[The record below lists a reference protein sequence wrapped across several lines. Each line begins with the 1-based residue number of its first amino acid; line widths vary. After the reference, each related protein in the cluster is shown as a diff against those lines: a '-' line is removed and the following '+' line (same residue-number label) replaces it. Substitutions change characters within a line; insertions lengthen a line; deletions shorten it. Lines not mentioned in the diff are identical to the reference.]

1 MLRAEGLN
9 LGTRLRDL
17 CFQLDAG
24 LMVAVVGP
32 NGAGK
37 STLLQVLAGLLE
49 ARGAIHWQGRELSR
63 ISFLDRGRSLAW
75 LGQESHAEFAFP
87 VREVVAQGRHAW
99 GDDGH
104 GVEAAMDALDIR
116 HLAHRP
122 ITQLSGGERRRVF
135 LARAVAT
142 GAPLQLWDEP
152 TANLDVRHGLEVLK
166 LGSGL
171 ARAGATL
178 LVSLH
183 DLRTAHCFDRVM
195 VLDQGQLVGFGP
207 PEAVLTPA
215 LIQSVFGVRARQGK
229 AMILELPTAGPD
241 GTRASPPS
249 CGAGSLPGGSGS
261 DPAGSA

>member
-1 MLRAEGLN
+1 MLTAGGLD
-9 LGTRLRDL
+9 LGSRLRGVSFHL
-17 CFQLDAG
+17 EAG

-37 STLLQVLAGLLE
+37 STLLQVLAGLLKASGRIQWE
-49 ARGAIHWQGRELSR
+49 GRELAR
-63 ISFLDRGRSLAW
+63 IPFLERGRTLAW

-104 GVEAAMDALDIR
+104 GVEAALEALDL
-116 HLAHRP
+116 HYLANRP

-135 LARAVAT
+135 LARALAT

-166 LGSGL
+166 LAHGL
-171 ARAGATL
+171 AQGGSTL

-183 DLRTAHCFDRVM
+183 DLRNAFCFDRVL
-195 VLDQGQLVGFGP
+195 VLDQGRLVGFGP
-207 PEAVLTPA
+207 PDQVLTPE
-215 LIQSVFGVRARQGK
+215 LIQQVFRVKARLEPGLV
-229 AMILELPTAGPD
+229 LELP
-241 GTRASPPS
+241 
-249 CGAGSLPGGSGS
+249 
-261 DPAGSA
+261 

>member
-1 MLRAEGLN
+1 MLNAQGLN
-9 LGTRLRDL
+9 LGHRLQDVS
-17 CFQLDAG
+17 FQVDPG

-37 STLLQVLAGLLE
+37 STLLQVLAGLLKAE
-49 ARGAIHWQGRELSR
+49 GRIAWDGRELGR
-63 ISFLDRGRSLAW
+63 IPFLERGRTLAW

-104 GVEAAMDALDIR
+104 GVEAAMDALDLH
-116 HLAHRP
+116 HLADRP

-135 LARAVAT
+135 LARALAT

-166 LGSGL
+166 LASGL
-171 ARAGATL
+171 VQGGTTL

-183 DLRTAHCFDRVM
+183 DLRSAFCFHRVLVM
-195 VLDQGQLVGFGP
+195 DQGRLVGYGTP
-207 PEAVLTPA
+207 LNVLTPE
-215 LIQSVFGVRARQGK
+215 LIQTVFRVRARHDQSLV
-229 AMILELPTAGPD
+229 LELPV
-241 GTRASPPS
+241 
-249 CGAGSLPGGSGS
+249 
-261 DPAGSA
+261 